1 MEFIKVIPKK
11 IDKKDY
17 SLLVKHN
24 NLIQGKYYLEAS
36 EQKLLYKI
44 FEKIQKKSYTTRIVQ
59 INFQDFYND
68 YKSVLTK
75 NITKK
80 DFKNLIESLQDKK
93 PYIIKGDEYIRT
105 QWYKIYG
112 KVDLSEV
119 KLELDIDVFEYVQ
132 SLDKNFT
139 GLRLETL
146 YAFKSF
152 HSMRIYELL
161 KQWCETRTEIPYT
174 VDSLKE
180 LLGIEDNAG
189 YKNFFNLIDCQYKCN
204 TLYLCCIKD
213 LCRCF
218 ISETLAGSII
228 YYSNN
233 SIKLFLTYRR
243 KIKPFRIKLS

>member
-119 KLELDIDVFEYVQ
+119 KLELDIDVFEYV
-132 SLDKNFT
+132 
-139 GLRLETL
+139 
-146 YAFKSF
+146 
-152 HSMRIYELL
+152 
-161 KQWCETRTEIPYT
+161 
-174 VDSLKE
+174 
-180 LLGIEDNAG
+180 
-189 YKNFFNLIDCQYKCN
+189 
-204 TLYLCCIKD
+204 
-213 LCRCF
+213 
-218 ISETLAGSII
+218 
-228 YYSNN
+228 
-233 SIKLFLTYRR
+233 
-243 KIKPFRIKLS
+243 